1 MQVGVAGEL
10 AVEDP
15 QHREVE
21 AVEERI
27 RSSKEIRDRMRA
39 GHFLE
44 VVTVRDGLP
53 HHRRRRPSV
62 SGEVAHHVRLAA
74 SRDRSRRERRRV
86 LLGVEPQR

>member
-27 RSSKEIRDRMRA
+27 RSSEEIRDRMRA
-39 GHFLE
+39 GHLLE

-53 HHRRRRPSV
+53 HHRRRRSSV

-86 LLGVEPQR
+86 LLGV